1 MGENMRLIVIIFCLF
16 FTSHT
21 WAAIASTNYVRG
33 AIETRV
39 GISESTNQTLA
50 GTYNV
55 SGTMTVPT
63 PPLPVVE

>member
-1 MGENMRLIVIIFCLF
+1 MRGIVLFFCLF
-16 FTSHT
+16 LPTT
-21 WAAIASTNYVRG
+21 TLAAIPSTNYVNG

-63 PPLPVVE
+63 PPLPAVE

>member
-1 MGENMRLIVIIFCLF
+1 MRGIVVFFCLLLP
-16 FTSHT
+16 TT
-21 WAAIASTNYVRG
+21 TLGGVASTNYVNG
-33 AIETRV
+33 AIETCV

-63 PPLPVVE
+63 PPLPAVE

>member
-1 MGENMRLIVIIFCLF
+1 MRGIMLSLLLLLPTTTLGGV
-16 FTSHT
+16 
-21 WAAIASTNYVRG
+21 ASTNYVNG

-63 PPLPVVE
+63 PPLPALE

>member
-1 MGENMRLIVIIFCLF
+1 MWKIILLLYAFIPTTTL
-16 FTSHT
+16 
-21 WAAIASTNYVRG
+21 AAIASTNYVKG

-39 GISESTNQTLA
+39 GLSASTNQTLA

-63 PPLPVVE
+63 PPLPSVE

>member
-1 MGENMRLIVIIFCLF
+1 MHMRGIVLFFCLF
-16 FTSHT
+16 LPTTT
-21 WAAIASTNYVRG
+21 WTAIPSTNYVNG

-63 PPLPVVE
+63 PPLPAVE

>member
-1 MGENMRLIVIIFCLF
+1 MWKIILLLYSFIPTTTL
-16 FTSHT
+16 
-21 WAAIASTNYVRG
+21 AAVASTNYVKG
-33 AIETRV
+33 AIDTRV

-63 PPLPVVE
+63 PPLPAVE